1 MRNLKRGFFVNASK
15 GEGEILIYEEIGQSW
30 WNDSGI
36 GAKQFAEDLKA
47 LGNVSVLNVR
57 INSPG
62 GDVFEGNA
70 IKTQLEQHPA
80 TKNVFID
87 GLAASA
93 ASYIAMAGDHIEI
106 SKNALFMIHNASGGV
121 LGNAEDMRK
130 MADLLEK
137 IDGNIAAMYERRTEL
152 PLATIQEWMTAETWF
167 TAEEAVTNG
176 FADALMVEESDAV
189 PADIFDLSR
198 FRNAPKLPVIAQAP
212 DAFLVDQEF
221 RRRKLEL
228 MKART

>member
-1 MRNLKRGFFVNASK
+1 MKRGLFMNAK
-15 GEGEILIYEEIGQSW
+15 KDEAEILIYESIGQSW
-30 WNDSGI
+30 WNDSGV

-47 LGNVSVLNVR
+47 LGAVKVLNIR

-80 TKNVFID
+80 VKNVFID

-93 ASYIAMAGDHIEI
+93 ASYIAMAGNRIEI

-137 IDGNIAAMYERRTEL
+137 IDGNIADMYQRRTSQ
-152 PLATIQEWMTAETWF
+152 PLDTIQEWMTAETWF
-167 TAEEAVTNG
+167 NAEETVKHG
-176 FADALMVEESDAV
+176 FADAVMAEESAAEPAAV
-189 PADIFDLSR
+189 FNLDR
-198 FRNAPKLPVIAQAP
+198 FRNAPKVAIAAKV
-212 DAFLVDQEF
+212 DESFLIDQEF
-221 RRRKLEL
+221 RRKKLEL
-228 MKART
+228 LKARSA